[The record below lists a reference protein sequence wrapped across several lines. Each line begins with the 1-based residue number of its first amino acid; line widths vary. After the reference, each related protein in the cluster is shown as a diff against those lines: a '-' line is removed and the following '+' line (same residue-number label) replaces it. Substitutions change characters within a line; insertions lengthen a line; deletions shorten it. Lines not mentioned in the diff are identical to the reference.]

1 MLFPKKKTII
11 FRFPVEVPAFRLYLI
26 RFKVFRARMAG
37 DSLSQGIFFMD
48 QQDTLQTQATEMS
61 RTGVQTPEASARP
74 RSGLGRAGRIMLVF
88 AFLIPFVWLGVLRIC
103 VMKTG
108 ENSQDAL
115 YHAMMAKLG
124 PKVYAAKVFPWTQMS
139 VWKDHFADKELLYH
153 AGLNVIFKIEKAFGA
168 ALNPPFHVA
177 ALFYSALA
185 ILGCVFAA
193 RRLGVRPLYL
203 LLGAPLFSVI
213 VPNYTFRLSVLRPH
227 ILSIAFLTFTTGLLA
242 KGSFR
247 FRLAVVGVLSFCF
260 AWSYSNPHFIVII
273 PLIFALA
280 HLKNGG
286 WRELWLPVL
295 SFGGVL
301 LGLALHPQFPNSFVI
316 WKVQSW
322 DALITP
328 MMAGVRL
335 SKPTEMLSPHFG
347 FNRTVFPLYIMA
359 WCILMMFVRL
369 VERRGLWKTDPN
381 VLAVTILAGGF
392 TAGIFVAVRTVEY
405 AGPFVA
411 IAFLLLLE
419 HMTREGIHLPLSKFK
434 WGIPVLLA
442 VLSVGLGIY
451 SSRLFA
457 KECPQ
462 VLVNPL
468 PKMTAFLKEHVPEGR
483 PVVNL
488 DWSDFPALFYNDPG
502 HLWQWGMDP
511 MFSYSND
518 PRRTLLLTST
528 TPGLGGDPYPE
539 DVYKAFGSK
548 YAVLLWP
555 RIAQASYLYDHG
567 WKIVQSYLEPGEEE
581 GWIFALDER
590 LLYPQPGTFQKRQ
603 KESPDSVTN

>member
-1 MLFPKKKTII
+1 MTQTHLPET
-11 FRFPVEVPAFRLYLI
+11 PQTGAPA
-26 RFKVFRARMAG
+26 
-37 DSLSQGIFFMD
+37 
-48 QQDTLQTQATEMS
+48 
-61 RTGVQTPEASARP
+61 PEDSARP
-74 RSGLGRAGRIMLVF
+74 RAGLGRAGRIVLVF
-88 AFLIPFVWLGVLRIC
+88 AFLIPAVWLGALRIC

-124 PKVYAAKVFPWTQMS
+124 PGVYAAKQFPWTQMS

-153 AGLNVIFKIEKAFGA
+153 AGLNVIFAVEKLFGA
-168 ALNPPFHVA
+168 ALNPPFHLA
-177 ALFYSALA
+177 ALIYSGLA
-185 ILGCVFAA
+185 ILCCLYAA

-203 LLGAPLFSVI
+203 LAGSPLFALI

-227 ILSIAFLTFTTGLLA
+227 ILSIAFLTFTTGILA

-247 FRLAVVGVLSFCF
+247 FRLIVTGVLSFCF

-273 PLIFALA
+273 PLVFALT
-280 HLKNGG
+280 HLKSGG
-286 WRELWLPVL
+286 WRELWLPAL
-295 SFGGVL
+295 SLGGVL
-301 LGLALHPQFPNSFVI
+301 LGLLIHPQFPNSFII

-322 DALITP
+322 DALIAP

-335 SKPTEMLSPHFG
+335 SKPTEMLPPRFG
-347 FNRTVFPLYIMA
+347 FNRTVLPLYLMA

-381 VLAVTILAGGF
+381 VVAVTVLAGGF
-392 TAGIFVAVRTVEY
+392 TVGIFVAARTVEY
-405 AGPFVA
+405 SGPFIA

-419 HMTREGIHLPLSKFK
+419 HVTREGFHLPLSRFK
-434 WGIPVLLA
+434 WGVPGLLA
-442 VLSVGLGIY
+442 VLSIGLGIY
-451 SSRLFA
+451 SSYYFA
-457 KECPQ
+457 KECPL
-462 VLVNPL
+462 VLIRPL
-468 PKMTAFLKEHVPEGR
+468 PKITTFLKEHVPEGR

-488 DWSDFPALFYNDPG
+488 DWSDFPALFYNDHD

-511 MFSYSND
+511 MFSYSKD

-539 DVYKAFGSK
+539 DVYKAFGTK

-555 RIAQASYLYDHG
+555 RISQASYLYDHG
-567 WKIVQSYLEPGEEE
+567 WKIVQSYVDPGEEE

-603 KESPDSVTN
+603 KESTDSIAN

>member
-1 MLFPKKKTII
+1 
-11 FRFPVEVPAFRLYLI
+11 
-26 RFKVFRARMAG
+26 
-37 DSLSQGIFFMD
+37 MD
-48 QQDTLQTQATEMS
+48 QQDISQDQTAETPQTEAPA
-61 RTGVQTPEASARP
+61 PEASARP
-74 RSGLGRAGRIMLVF
+74 RTGIGRTGRIMLVF
-88 AFLIPFVWLGVLRIC
+88 AFLIPFVWLGALRIC
-103 VMKTG
+103 MMKTG

-124 PKVYAAKVFPWTQMS
+124 PGVYAAKEFPWTQMS

-153 AGLNVIFKIEKAFGA
+153 AGINVIFAIEKAFGA
-168 ALNPPFHVA
+168 ALDPPFHTA

-193 RRLGVRPLYL
+193 WRLGVRPLYL
-203 LLGAPLFSVI
+203 LAGAPFFSVI

-247 FRLAVVGVLSFCF
+247 FRLAAVGVLSFCF
-260 AWSYSNPHFIVII
+260 AWSYSNPHFIVLI
-273 PLIFALA
+273 PLVFAVSR
-280 HLKNGG
+280 LKSGG

-295 SFGGVL
+295 SLAGVM
-301 LGLALHPQFPNSFVI
+301 LGLMLHPQFPNSFII

-322 DALITP
+322 DALIAP
-328 MMAGVRL
+328 MMAGIRL
-335 SKPTEMLSPHFG
+335 AKPSEMLAPRFG
-347 FNRTVFPLYIMA
+347 FNKTVAPLYLIA
-359 WCILMMFVRL
+359 WCVLMMFIRL
-369 VERRGLWKTDPN
+369 TERKGLWKIDPN
-381 VLAVTILAGGF
+381 IIAVTVLAGGF
-392 TAGIFVAVRTVEY
+392 TAGIFMAARAVEY
-405 AGPFVA
+405 AGPFVT

-419 HMTREGIHLPLSKFK
+419 HMTREGFRLPLSRFQ
-434 WGIPVLLA
+434 WGVPCLLA

-451 SSRLFA
+451 SSHYFR
-457 KECPQ
+457 KECPM
-462 VLVNPL
+462 VLVQPL
-468 PKMTAFLKEHVPEGR
+468 PKMVAFLKENVPAGR

-488 DWSDFPALFYNDPG
+488 DWSDFPALFYNDQE

-511 MFSYSND
+511 MFSYSHD

-539 DVYKAFGSK
+539 DVYRAFGSK

-555 RIAQASYLYDHG
+555 RISQASYLYEHG
-567 WKIVQSYLEPGEEE
+567 WKIVQSYLEPGKEE

-590 LLYPQPGTFQKRQ
+590 LLYPQPGSFQKHQ
-603 KESPDSVTN
+603 KESTDSIAN

>member
-1 MLFPKKKTII
+1 MEQQNKSQVLTAETPQTEA
-11 FRFPVEVPAFRLYLI
+11 PAPEVSVRPHT
-26 RFKVFRARMAG
+26 
-37 DSLSQGIFFMD
+37 GI
-48 QQDTLQTQATEMS
+48 
-61 RTGVQTPEASARP
+61 
-74 RSGLGRAGRIMLVF
+74 GRAGRIMLVF
-88 AFLIPFVWLGVLRIC
+88 AFLIPFVWLGALRIC

-124 PKVYAAKVFPWTQMS
+124 PGVYAAKEFPWTQMS
-139 VWKDHFADKELLYH
+139 VWKDRFADKELLYH
-153 AGLNVIFKIEKAFGA
+153 AGINVIFAIEKAFGS

-177 ALFYSALA
+177 ALIYSALA
-185 ILGCVFAA
+185 ILGCLFAA

-227 ILSIAFLTFTTGLLA
+227 ILSIAFLTFTAGLLA

-273 PLIFALA
+273 PLIFAVSR
-280 HLKNGG
+280 LKSGG
-286 WRELWLPVL
+286 WREFWLPVL
-295 SFGGVL
+295 SLGGVL
-301 LGLALHPQFPNSFVI
+301 LGLLLHPQFPNSFVI

-322 DALITP
+322 DALIAP

-335 SKPTEMLSPHFG
+335 SKPSEMLAPRFG
-347 FNRTVFPLYIMA
+347 FNRTAAPLYLMA

-369 VERRGLWKTDPN
+369 LERKGFRKIDPN
-381 VLAVTILAGGF
+381 IVAITVLAGGF
-392 TAGIFVAVRTVEY
+392 AAGIFVAVRTVEY

-419 HMTREGIHLPLSKFK
+419 HMTREGFHLPLHKFK
-434 WGIPVLLA
+434 WGVPGLLA
-442 VLSVGLGIY
+442 ALSVGLGIY
-451 SSRLFA
+451 SSYYFR

-462 VLVNPL
+462 VIVQPL
-468 PKMTAFLKEHVPEGR
+468 PKITSFLKENVPAGC

-488 DWSDFPALFYNDPG
+488 DWSDFPALFYNDTD

-511 MFSYSND
+511 MFSYSKD

-555 RIAQASYLYDHG
+555 RISQASYLYDHG

>member
-1 MLFPKKKTII
+1 MEQQNKSQVLTAETPQTEA
-11 FRFPVEVPAFRLYLI
+11 PAPEVSVRP
-26 RFKVFRARMAG
+26 
-37 DSLSQGIFFMD
+37 
-48 QQDTLQTQATEMS
+48 
-61 RTGVQTPEASARP
+61 RTGI
-74 RSGLGRAGRIMLVF
+74 GRAGRIMLVF
-88 AFLIPFVWLGVLRIC
+88 AFLIPFVWLGALRIC

-124 PKVYAAKVFPWTQMS
+124 PGVYAAKEFPWTQMS
-139 VWKDHFADKELLYH
+139 VWKDRFADKELLYH
-153 AGLNVIFKIEKAFGA
+153 AGINVIFAIEKAFGS

-185 ILGCVFAA
+185 ILGCLFAA

-227 ILSIAFLTFTTGLLA
+227 ILSIAFLTFTAGLLA

-273 PLIFALA
+273 PLIFAVSR
-280 HLKNGG
+280 LKSGG
-286 WRELWLPVL
+286 WREFWLPVL
-295 SFGGVL
+295 SLGGVL
-301 LGLALHPQFPNSFVI
+301 LGLLLHPQFPNSFVI

-322 DALITP
+322 DALIAP

-335 SKPTEMLSPHFG
+335 SKPSEMLAPRFG
-347 FNRTVFPLYIMA
+347 FNRTAAPLYLMA

-369 VERRGLWKTDPN
+369 LERKGFRKIDPN
-381 VLAVTILAGGF
+381 IVAITVLAGGF
-392 TAGIFVAVRTVEY
+392 AAGIFVAVRTVEY

-419 HMTREGIHLPLSKFK
+419 HMTREGFHLPLHKFK
-434 WGIPVLLA
+434 WGVPGLLA
-442 VLSVGLGIY
+442 ALSVGLGIY
-451 SSRLFA
+451 SSYYFR

-462 VLVNPL
+462 VIVQPL
-468 PKMTAFLKEHVPEGR
+468 PKITSFLKENVPAGC

-488 DWSDFPALFYNDPG
+488 DWSDFPALFYNDTD

-511 MFSYSND
+511 MFSYSKD

-555 RIAQASYLYDHG
+555 RISQASYLYDHG

>member
-1 MLFPKKKTII
+1 ME
-11 FRFPVEVPAFRLYLI
+11 R
-26 RFKVFRARMAG
+26 
-37 DSLSQGIFFMD
+37 
-48 QQDTLQTQATEMS
+48 QDMLQTQMAEVPQ
-61 RTGVQTPEASARP
+61 TGVQTPDVSACP
-74 RSGLGRAGRIMLVF
+74 RSGLGRVGWIMLVF
-88 AFLIPFVWLGVLRIC
+88 AFLIPFVWLGALRIC

-124 PKVYAAKVFPWTQMS
+124 PEVYAAKEFPWTQMS

-153 AGLNVIFKIEKAFGA
+153 AGINVIFAIEKVFGA

-185 ILGCVFAA
+185 ILGCLFAA
-193 RRLGVRPLYL
+193 RRLGVRPIYL
-203 LLGAPLFSVI
+203 LFGAPLFSVI

-273 PLIFALA
+273 PLVFALTR
-280 HLKNGG
+280 LKSGG

-295 SFGGVL
+295 SLGGVL
-301 LGLALHPQFPNSFVI
+301 LGLVLHPQFPNSFVV
-316 WKVQSW
+316 WRVQSW
-322 DALITP
+322 DALIAP

-335 SKPTEMLSPHFG
+335 SKPTEMLAPRFG
-347 FNRTVFPLYIMA
+347 FNRTASPLYLMA

-369 VERRGLWKTDPN
+369 VERKGLRKTDPN
-381 VLAVTILAGGF
+381 IVAVTVLAGGF

-419 HMTREGIHLPLSKFK
+419 HMTREGFHLPLYKFK
-434 WGIPVLLA
+434 WGMPGLLA

-451 SSRLFA
+451 SSYYFQ

-462 VLVNPL
+462 VIVQPL
-468 PKMTAFLKEHVPEGR
+468 PKMTAFLKEHVPAGR

-488 DWSDFPALFYNDPG
+488 DWSDFPALFYDDPD

-511 MFSYSND
+511 MFSYSKD

-555 RIAQASYLYDHG
+555 RISQASYLYDHG
-567 WKIVQSYLEPGEEE
+567 WKIVESYLEPGEEE
-581 GWIFALDER
+581 GWIFALDEH
-590 LLYPQPGTFQKRQ
+590 LLYPQPGDFLKRQ
-603 KESPDSVTN
+603 KESTDSIAN

>member
-1 MLFPKKKTII
+1 MFSAPAKNGGGTPD
-11 FRFPVEVPAFRLYLI
+11 RNRDPTVPGKNR
-26 RFKVFRARMAG
+26 
-37 DSLSQGIFFMD
+37 FMD
-48 QQDTLQTQATEMS
+48 QQNTAQQQT
-61 RTGVQTPEASARP
+61 TGPTPYAIPEETQYTSP
-74 RSGLGRAGRIMLVF
+74 RRKTSYLGYAMLLF
-88 AFLIPFVWLGVLRIC
+88 AFLIPVLWLGTLRLT

-115 YHAMMAKLG
+115 YHAMMAKMG
-124 PKVYAAKVFPWTQMS
+124 PRVYATKQFPWTQMS
-139 VWKDHFADKELLYH
+139 VWKDHFADKELMYH
-153 AGLNVIFKIEKAFGA
+153 AGLNAIFSVEKLFGA
-168 ALNPPFHVA
+168 DPDPPFHAA
-177 ALFYSALA
+177 ALLYSALA

-193 RRLGVRPLYL
+193 WRLGVRPLYIL
-203 LLGAPLFSVI
+203 AGSPFFSVI

-227 ILSIAFLTFTTGLLA
+227 ILSIAFLTFTTGILA

-247 FRLAVVGVLSFCF
+247 FRLAVTCVLSFCF

-273 PLIFALA
+273 PLIFAVSR
-280 HLKNGG
+280 LKSGG

-295 SFGGVL
+295 SLGGVL
-301 LGLALHPQFPNSFVI
+301 LGLLLHPQFPNSFVI

-322 DALITP
+322 DALIAP

-335 SKPTEMLSPHFG
+335 SKPSEMLAPRFG
-347 FNRTVFPLYIMA
+347 FNRTAAPLYLMA

-369 VERRGLWKTDPN
+369 LERKGFRKIDPN
-381 VLAVTILAGGF
+381 IVAITVLAGGF

-419 HMTREGIHLPLSKFK
+419 HMTREGFHLPLHKFK
-434 WGIPVLLA
+434 WGVPGLLA
-442 VLSVGLGIY
+442 ALSVGLGIY
-451 SSRLFA
+451 SSYYFR

-462 VLVNPL
+462 VIVQPL
-468 PKMTAFLKEHVPEGR
+468 PKITAFLKENVPAGC

-488 DWSDFPALFYNDPG
+488 DWSDFPALFYNDTDHP
-502 HLWQWGMDP
+502 WQWGMDP
-511 MFSYSND
+511 MFSYSKD

-555 RIAQASYLYDHG
+555 RISQASYLYDHG

>member
-1 MLFPKKKTII
+1 MEQQNKSQVLTAETPQTEA
-11 FRFPVEVPAFRLYLI
+11 PAPEVSVRP
-26 RFKVFRARMAG
+26 
-37 DSLSQGIFFMD
+37 
-48 QQDTLQTQATEMS
+48 
-61 RTGVQTPEASARP
+61 RTGI
-74 RSGLGRAGRIMLVF
+74 GRAGRIMLVF
-88 AFLIPFVWLGVLRIC
+88 AFLIPFVWLGALRIC

-124 PKVYAAKVFPWTQMS
+124 PGVYAAKEFPWTQMS
-139 VWKDHFADKELLYH
+139 VWKDRFADKELLYH
-153 AGLNVIFKIEKAFGA
+153 AGINVIFAIEKAFGS

-185 ILGCVFAA
+185 ILGCLFAA

-227 ILSIAFLTFTTGLLA
+227 ILSIAFLTFTAGLLA

-273 PLIFALA
+273 PLIFAVSR
-280 HLKNGG
+280 LKSGG

-295 SFGGVL
+295 SLGGVL
-301 LGLALHPQFPNSFVI
+301 LGLLLHPQFPNSFVI

-322 DALITP
+322 DALIAP

-335 SKPTEMLSPHFG
+335 SKPSEMLAPRFG
-347 FNRTVFPLYIMA
+347 FNRTAAPLYLMA

-369 VERRGLWKTDPN
+369 LERKGFRKIDPN
-381 VLAVTILAGGF
+381 IVAITVLAGGF

-419 HMTREGIHLPLSKFK
+419 HMTREGFHLPLHKFK
-434 WGIPVLLA
+434 WGVPGLLA
-442 VLSVGLGIY
+442 ALSVGLGIY
-451 SSRLFA
+451 SSYYFR

-462 VLVNPL
+462 VIVQPL
-468 PKMTAFLKEHVPEGR
+468 PKITAFLKENVPAGC

-488 DWSDFPALFYNDPG
+488 DWSDFPALFYNDTD

-511 MFSYSND
+511 MFSYSKD

-555 RIAQASYLYDHG
+555 RISQASYLYDHG

-590 LLYPQPGTFQKRQ
+590 LLYPQPGSFRKQQ
-603 KESPDSVTN
+603 KESTDSIAN

>member
-1 MLFPKKKTII
+1 MEQQNKSQVLTAETPQTEA
-11 FRFPVEVPAFRLYLI
+11 PAPEVSVRP
-26 RFKVFRARMAG
+26 
-37 DSLSQGIFFMD
+37 
-48 QQDTLQTQATEMS
+48 
-61 RTGVQTPEASARP
+61 RTGI
-74 RSGLGRAGRIMLVF
+74 GRAGRIMLVF
-88 AFLIPFVWLGVLRIC
+88 AFLIPFVWLGALRIC

-124 PKVYAAKVFPWTQMS
+124 PGVYAAKEFPWTQMS
-139 VWKDHFADKELLYH
+139 VWKDRFADKELLYH
-153 AGLNVIFKIEKAFGA
+153 AGINVIFAIEKAFGA

-185 ILGCVFAA
+185 ILGCLFAA

-203 LLGAPLFSVI
+203 LLGAPFFSVI

-227 ILSIAFLTFTTGLLA
+227 ILSIAFLTFTAGLLA

-273 PLIFALA
+273 PLIFAVSR
-280 HLKNGG
+280 LKSGG

-295 SFGGVL
+295 SLGGVL
-301 LGLALHPQFPNSFVI
+301 LGLLLHPQFPNSFVI

-322 DALITP
+322 DALIAP

-335 SKPTEMLSPHFG
+335 SKPSEMLAPRFG
-347 FNRTVFPLYIMA
+347 FNRTAAPLYLMA

-369 VERRGLWKTDPN
+369 LERKGFRKIDPN
-381 VLAVTILAGGF
+381 IVAITFLAGGF

-419 HMTREGIHLPLSKFK
+419 HMTREGFHLPLHKFK
-434 WGIPVLLA
+434 WGVPGLLA
-442 VLSVGLGIY
+442 ALSVGLGIY
-451 SSRLFA
+451 SSYYFR

-462 VLVNPL
+462 VIVQPL
-468 PKMTAFLKEHVPEGR
+468 PKITAFLKENVPAGC

-488 DWSDFPALFYNDPG
+488 DWSDFPALFYNDTD

-511 MFSYSND
+511 MFSYSKD

-555 RIAQASYLYDHG
+555 RISQASYLYDHG

>member
-1 MLFPKKKTII
+1 MEQQNKSQVLTAETPQTEA
-11 FRFPVEVPAFRLYLI
+11 PAPEVSVRP
-26 RFKVFRARMAG
+26 
-37 DSLSQGIFFMD
+37 
-48 QQDTLQTQATEMS
+48 
-61 RTGVQTPEASARP
+61 RTGI
-74 RSGLGRAGRIMLVF
+74 GRAGRIMLVF
-88 AFLIPFVWLGVLRIC
+88 AFLIPFVWLGALRIC

-124 PKVYAAKVFPWTQMS
+124 PGVYAAKEFPWTQMS
-139 VWKDHFADKELLYH
+139 VWKDRFADKELLYH
-153 AGLNVIFKIEKAFGA
+153 AGINVIFAIEKAFGS
-168 ALNPPFHVA
+168 ALTPPFHVA

-185 ILGCVFAA
+185 ILGCLFAA

-227 ILSIAFLTFTTGLLA
+227 ILSIAFLTFTAGLLA

-273 PLIFALA
+273 PLIFAVSR
-280 HLKNGG
+280 LKSGG

-295 SFGGVL
+295 SLGGVL
-301 LGLALHPQFPNSFVI
+301 LGLLLHPQFPNSFVI

-322 DALITP
+322 DALIAP

-335 SKPTEMLSPHFG
+335 SKPSEMLAPRFG
-347 FNRTVFPLYIMA
+347 FNRTAAPLYLMA

-369 VERRGLWKTDPN
+369 LERKGFRKIDPN
-381 VLAVTILAGGF
+381 IVAITVLAGGF

-419 HMTREGIHLPLSKFK
+419 HMTREGFHLPLHKFK
-434 WGIPVLLA
+434 WGVPGLLA
-442 VLSVGLGIY
+442 ALSVGLGIY
-451 SSRLFA
+451 SSYYFR

-462 VLVNPL
+462 VIVQPL
-468 PKMTAFLKEHVPEGR
+468 PKITAFLKENVPAGC

-488 DWSDFPALFYNDPG
+488 DWSDFPALFYNDTD

-511 MFSYSND
+511 MFSYSKD

-555 RIAQASYLYDHG
+555 RISQASYLYDHG
-567 WKIVQSYLEPGEEE
+567 WKIVQSYLELGEEE

>member
-1 MLFPKKKTII
+1 MN
-11 FRFPVEVPAFRLYLI
+11 
-26 RFKVFRARMAG
+26 
-37 DSLSQGIFFMD
+37 
-48 QQDTLQTQATEMS
+48 QQNTLQTQTAGAAPDDTRVADASPLPPDETPA
-61 RTGVQTPEASARP
+61 RTDAVRP
-74 RSGLGRAGRIMLVF
+74 SSGIGRAGRIMLVL
-88 AFLIPFVWLGVLRIC
+88 AFLIPFAWLGALRIC
-103 VMKTG
+103 VMKSG

-124 PKVYAAKVFPWTQMS
+124 PGVYAAKEFPWTQMS
-139 VWKDHFADKELLYH
+139 VWKDRFADKELLYH
-153 AGLNVIFKIEKAFGA
+153 AGLNVIFAIEKAFGA
-168 ALNPPFHVA
+168 ALNPPFHAA

-185 ILGCVFAA
+185 ILGCLFAA
-193 RRLGVRPLYL
+193 KRLGVRPLYL

-247 FRLAVVGVLSFCF
+247 FRLTVVGILSFCF

-273 PLIFALA
+273 PLVFALA
-280 HLKNGG
+280 RLKSGG

-295 SFGGVL
+295 SLGGVL
-301 LGLALHPQFPNSFVI
+301 LGLTLHPQFPNSFVI

-322 DALITP
+322 DALIAP

-335 SKPTEMLSPHFG
+335 AKPSEMLTPHFG
-347 FNRTVFPLYIMA
+347 FNRTVAPLYLMA
-359 WCILMMFVRL
+359 WCTLMMFVRL
-369 VERRGLWKTDPN
+369 TERRGLWKIDPGII
-381 VLAVTILAGGF
+381 AVTVLAGGF
-392 TAGIFVAVRTVEY
+392 TAGIFVAARTVEY

-419 HMTREGIHLPLSKFK
+419 HMTREGIRLPLSRFK
-434 WGIPVLLA
+434 WGVPCLLA
-442 VLSVGLGIY
+442 ILSLGLGVY
-451 SSRLFA
+451 SSRYFA
-457 KECPQ
+457 KECPR
-462 VLVNPL
+462 VLVQPL
-468 PKMTAFLKEHVPEGR
+468 PNMIAFLRENVPAGN

-488 DWSDFPALFYNDPG
+488 DWSDFPALFYNDQD

-511 MFSYSND
+511 MFSYSRD

-539 DVYKAFGSK
+539 DVYRAFGTK

-555 RIAQASYLYDHG
+555 RVAQASYLYEHG
-567 WKIVQSYLEPGEEE
+567 WKIVKSYTEPGEEE

-590 LLYPQPGTFQKRQ
+590 LLYPQPGSFRKQQ
-603 KESPDSVTN
+603 KESTDSIAN

>member
-1 MLFPKKKTII
+1 MEQQNKSQVLTAETPQTEA
-11 FRFPVEVPAFRLYLI
+11 PAPEVS
-26 RFKVFRARMAG
+26 V
-37 DSLSQGIFFMD
+37 
-48 QQDTLQTQATEMS
+48 
-61 RTGVQTPEASARP
+61 RP
-74 RSGLGRAGRIMLVF
+74 RTRIGRAGRIMLVF
-88 AFLIPFVWLGVLRIC
+88 AFLIPFVWLGALRIC

-124 PKVYAAKVFPWTQMS
+124 PGVYAAKEFPWTQMS
-139 VWKDHFADKELLYH
+139 VWKDRFADKELLYH
-153 AGLNVIFKIEKAFGA
+153 AGINVIFAIEKAFGS

-185 ILGCVFAA
+185 ILGCLFAA

-227 ILSIAFLTFTTGLLA
+227 ILSIAFLTFTAGLLA

-273 PLIFALA
+273 PLIFAVSR
-280 HLKNGG
+280 LKSGG

-295 SFGGVL
+295 SLGGVL
-301 LGLALHPQFPNSFVI
+301 LGLLLHPQFPNSFVI

-322 DALITP
+322 DALIAP

-335 SKPTEMLSPHFG
+335 SKPSEMLAPRFG
-347 FNRTVFPLYIMA
+347 FNRTAAPLYLMA

-369 VERRGLWKTDPN
+369 LERKGFRKIDPN
-381 VLAVTILAGGF
+381 IVAITVLAGGF

-419 HMTREGIHLPLSKFK
+419 HMTREGFHLPLHKFK
-434 WGIPVLLA
+434 WGVPGLLA
-442 VLSVGLGIY
+442 ALSVGLGIY
-451 SSRLFA
+451 SSYYFR

-462 VLVNPL
+462 VIVPPL
-468 PKMTAFLKEHVPEGR
+468 PKITAFLKENVPAGC

-488 DWSDFPALFYNDPG
+488 DWSDFPALFYNDTD

-511 MFSYSND
+511 MFSYSKD

-555 RIAQASYLYDHG
+555 RISQASYLYDHG

>member
-1 MLFPKKKTII
+1 
-11 FRFPVEVPAFRLYLI
+11 
-26 RFKVFRARMAG
+26 
-37 DSLSQGIFFMD
+37 
-48 QQDTLQTQATEMS
+48 
-61 RTGVQTPEASARP
+61 
-74 RSGLGRAGRIMLVF
+74 MLVF
-88 AFLIPFVWLGVLRIC
+88 AFLIPFVWLGALRIC

-124 PKVYAAKVFPWTQMS
+124 PGVYAAKEFPWTQMS
-139 VWKDHFADKELLYH
+139 VWKDRFADKELLYH
-153 AGLNVIFKIEKAFGA
+153 AGINVIFAIEKAFGS

-185 ILGCVFAA
+185 ILGCLFAA

-227 ILSIAFLTFTTGLLA
+227 ILSIAFLTFTAGLLA

-273 PLIFALA
+273 PLIFAVSR
-280 HLKNGG
+280 LKSGG

-295 SFGGVL
+295 SLGGVL
-301 LGLALHPQFPNSFVI
+301 LGLLLHPQFPNSFVI

-322 DALITP
+322 DALIAP

-335 SKPTEMLSPHFG
+335 SKPSEMLAPRFG
-347 FNRTVFPLYIMA
+347 FNRTAAPLYLMA

-369 VERRGLWKTDPN
+369 LERKGFRKIDPN
-381 VLAVTILAGGF
+381 IVAITVLAGGF

-419 HMTREGIHLPLSKFK
+419 HMTREGFHLPLHKFK
-434 WGIPVLLA
+434 WGVPGLLA
-442 VLSVGLGIY
+442 ALSVGLGIY
-451 SSRLFA
+451 SSYYFR

-462 VLVNPL
+462 VIVQPL
-468 PKMTAFLKEHVPEGR
+468 PKITAFLKENVPAGC

-488 DWSDFPALFYNDPG
+488 DWSDFPALFYNDTD

-511 MFSYSND
+511 MFSYSKD

-555 RIAQASYLYDHG
+555 RISQASYLYDHG
-567 WKIVQSYLEPGEEE
+567 WKIVQSYLELGEEE

>member
-1 MLFPKKKTII
+1 M
-11 FRFPVEVPAFRLYLI
+11 E
-26 RFKVFRARMAG
+26 
-37 DSLSQGIFFMD
+37 Q
-48 QQDTLQTQATEMS
+48 QQDMLQTQTAEMPQ
-61 RTGVQTPEASARP
+61 TGVQTPEVSACP
-74 RSGLGRAGRIMLVF
+74 RSGLGRAGWIMLVF
-88 AFLIPFVWLGVLRIC
+88 AFLIPFVWLGALRVC

-124 PKVYAAKVFPWTQMS
+124 PEVYAAKEFPWTQMS

-153 AGLNVIFKIEKAFGA
+153 AGINVIFAVEKAFGA

-193 RRLGVRPLYL
+193 GRLGVRPLYL

-242 KGSFR
+242 KGPFR

-273 PLIFALA
+273 PLIFALSR
-280 HLKNGG
+280 LKSGG

-295 SFGGVL
+295 SLGGVL
-301 LGLALHPQFPNSFVI
+301 LGLTLHPQFPNSFVI

-322 DALITP
+322 DALIAP

-335 SKPTEMLSPHFG
+335 SKPSEMLAPRFG
-347 FNRTVFPLYIMA
+347 FNRTAAPLYLMA

-369 VERRGLWKTDPN
+369 VERKGLRKTDPN
-381 VLAVTILAGGF
+381 IIAVTVLAGGF
-392 TAGIFVAVRTVEY
+392 SAGIFVAVRTVEY

-419 HMTREGIHLPLSKFK
+419 HMTREGFHLPLCKFK
-434 WGIPVLLA
+434 RGTPVLLA
-442 VLSVGLGIY
+442 VLSVSLGIY
-451 SSRLFA
+451 SSYYFA

-462 VLVNPL
+462 VLVQPL
-468 PKMTAFLKEHVPEGR
+468 PKMTAFLKEHVPAGR

-488 DWSDFPALFYNDPG
+488 DWSDFPALFYNDTD

-511 MFSYSND
+511 MFSYSKD

-548 YAVLLWP
+548 YGVLLWP
-555 RIAQASYLYDHG
+555 RISQASYLYDHG
-567 WKIVQSYLEPGEEE
+567 WKIVESYLEPGEEE

-590 LLYPQPGTFQKRQ
+590 LLYPQPGGFQKRQ
-603 KESPDSVTN
+603 KESTDSIVN

>member
-1 MLFPKKKTII
+1 VNTQESP
-11 FRFPVEVPAFRLYLI
+11 
-26 RFKVFRARMAG
+26 
-37 DSLSQGIFFMD
+37 
-48 QQDTLQTQATEMS
+48 QTQAE
-61 RTGVQTPEASARP
+61 EIASAEAQAPDAPVHP
-74 RSGLGRAGRIMLVF
+74 RAGIGRAGRIMLVF
-88 AFLIPFVWLGVLRIC
+88 AFLIPVVWLGALRIC
-103 VMKTG
+103 VMKAG

-124 PKVYAAKVFPWTQMS
+124 PGVYAAKEFPWTQMS

-153 AGLNVIFKIEKAFGA
+153 AGLNVIFAMEKAFGA
-168 ALNPPFHVA
+168 AVNPPFHTA

-185 ILGCVFAA
+185 ILGCLFAA

-227 ILSIAFLTFTTGLLA
+227 VLSITFLTFTAGLLA

-260 AWSYSNPHFIVII
+260 AWTYSNPHFIVII
-273 PLIFALA
+273 PLVFALSR
-280 HLKNGG
+280 LKSDG

-295 SFGGVL
+295 SLGGVL
-301 LGLALHPQFPNSFVI
+301 LGLTLHPQFPNSFVI

-322 DALITP
+322 DALIAP

-335 SKPTEMLSPHFG
+335 SKPSEMLSPHFG
-347 FNRTVFPLYIMA
+347 FNKTVAPLYLMA

-369 VERRGLWKTDPN
+369 VERKGLWKIDPN
-381 VLAVTILAGGF
+381 VLAVTVLAGGF
-392 TAGIFVAVRTVEY
+392 TVGILVAARTVEY

-411 IAFLLLLE
+411 VAFLLLLE
-419 HMTREGIHLPLSKFK
+419 HMTREGFRLPLSRYA
-434 WGIPVLLA
+434 WGVPCLLA
-442 VLSVGLGIY
+442 ALSVGLGVY
-451 SSRLFA
+451 SSHYFA

-462 VLVNPL
+462 VLVQPL
-468 PKMTAFLKEHVPEGR
+468 PKMVAFLKENVPAGH

-488 DWSDFPALFYNDPG
+488 DWSDFPALFYNDQE

-511 MFSYSND
+511 MFSYSKD
-518 PRRTLLLTST
+518 PRRTMLLTST

-555 RIAQASYLYDHG
+555 RISQASYLYDHG
-567 WKIVQSYLEPGEEE
+567 WKIVKSFVESGEEE

-590 LLYPQPGTFQKRQ
+590 LLYPQPGSFGKQQ
-603 KESPDSVTN
+603 KESTDSITN

>member
-1 MLFPKKKTII
+1 
-11 FRFPVEVPAFRLYLI
+11 
-26 RFKVFRARMAG
+26 
-37 DSLSQGIFFMD
+37 
-48 QQDTLQTQATEMS
+48 
-61 RTGVQTPEASARP
+61 
-74 RSGLGRAGRIMLVF
+74 MLVF
-88 AFLIPFVWLGVLRIC
+88 AFLVPAVWLGALRVC
-103 VMKTG
+103 VIKSG

-124 PKVYAAKVFPWTQMS
+124 PGVYAAKEFPWTQMS

-153 AGLNVIFKIEKAFGA
+153 AGLNVIFTVEKAFGA
-168 ALNPPFHVA
+168 ALNPPFHIA
-177 ALFYSALA
+177 ALFYCSLA

-203 LLGAPLFSVI
+203 LLASPFFAVI

-227 ILSIAFLTFTTGLLA
+227 ILSIAFLTFTAGLLA

-273 PLIFALA
+273 PLVFALSR
-280 HLKNGG
+280 LKCGG
-286 WRELWLPVL
+286 RRELWLPAL
-295 SFGGVL
+295 SLGGVL
-301 LGLALHPQFPNSFVI
+301 LGLTLHPQFPNSFII

-322 DALITP
+322 DALIAP
-328 MMAGVRL
+328 MMAGIRL
-335 SKPTEMLSPHFG
+335 AKPNEMLAPRFG
-347 FNRTVFPLYIMA
+347 YHKTIAPLYLMA

-369 VERRGLWKTDPN
+369 VERKGLWKIDPN
-381 VLAVTILAGGF
+381 VIAVTVLAGGF
-392 TAGIFVAVRTVEY
+392 TAGIFVAARSVEY

-419 HMTREGIHLPLSKFK
+419 HMTREGFHLPLSRFK
-434 WGIPVLLA
+434 WGVPCLLA
-442 VLSVGLGIY
+442 VLSVGLGAY

-462 VLVNPL
+462 VLVQPL
-468 PKMTAFLKEHVPEGR
+468 PKMVAFLKEHVPEGR

-488 DWSDFPALFYNDPG
+488 DWSDFPALFYNDTD

-511 MFSYSND
+511 MFSYSKD

-555 RIAQASYLYDHG
+555 RVSQASYLYDHG

-603 KESPDSVTN
+603 KESTDSIAN

>member
-1 MLFPKKKTII
+1 
-11 FRFPVEVPAFRLYLI
+11 
-26 RFKVFRARMAG
+26 
-37 DSLSQGIFFMD
+37 MD
-48 QQDTLQTQATEMS
+48 RQDTLQTRTEEIPQK
-61 RTGVQTPEASARP
+61 GVQAPEASVRP
-74 RSGLGRAGRIMLVF
+74 HAGFGRVGWIMLVF
-88 AFLIPFVWLGVLRIC
+88 AFLIPFVWLGALRIC

-124 PKVYAAKVFPWTQMS
+124 PGVYAAKEFPWTQMS

-153 AGLNVIFKIEKAFGA
+153 AGLNVIFAIEKAFGA

-193 RRLGVRPLYL
+193 RRLGVRPLFL

-273 PLIFALA
+273 PLVFALSR
-280 HLKNGG
+280 LKSGG
-286 WRELWLPVL
+286 WRELWLPIL
-295 SFGGVL
+295 SLGGVL
-301 LGLALHPQFPNSFVI
+301 LGLTLHPQFPNSFII

-322 DALITP
+322 DALIAP

-335 SKPTEMLSPHFG
+335 SKPSEMLSPRFG
-347 FNRTVFPLYIMA
+347 FNRTVAPLYLMA

-369 VERRGLWKTDPN
+369 VERKGLWKIDPN
-381 VLAVTILAGGF
+381 IIAVTVLAGGF

-419 HMTREGIHLPLSKFK
+419 HMAREGFHLPLSKFK
-434 WGIPVLLA
+434 WGIPGALA
-442 VLSVGLGIY
+442 VLSVALGIY
-451 SSRLFA
+451 SSYYFA

-462 VLVNPL
+462 VLVQPL

-488 DWSDFPALFYNDPG
+488 DWSDFPALFYNDQD

-511 MFSYSND
+511 MFSYSKD

-555 RIAQASYLYDHG
+555 RISQASYLYEHG
-567 WKIVQSYLEPGEEE
+567 WKIVQSYIEAGEEE

-603 KESPDSVTN
+603 KESTDSIAN